1 MFGIII
7 IAVSL
12 FLFLVLM
19 IPVMLILLLLRRLNR
34 PLSTRISQRI
44 VSGMLRSM
52 FLMSGSDIEIRGM
65 ENIPKDGAVLF
76 VSNHRSYFDILAAY
90 GYTPKVLGFVAKAEM
105 LRYPLLKQWMELVNC
120 LFLDRKDMKKGLK
133 TILQGIEQVKS
144 GISVWI
150 CPEGTRV
157 RGKGILE
164 LEEFKEGSFK
174 IAEKSGCPIVP
185 VALSGTAEIFEKQ
198 MPRVRASH
206 VVLQYGEPIYI
217 EELKE
222 EDRKRVGAYARGKIL
237 DMLESV
243 SS

>member
-7 IAVSL
+7 IGLSL
-12 FLFLVLM
+12 LLFLVLM
-19 IPVMLILLLLRRLNR
+19 IPLMLVLLLLRKLNQ
-34 PLSTRISQRI
+34 PLASRISQWI
-44 VSGMLRSM
+44 VSRMLKSL
-52 FLMSGSDIEIRGM
+52 FLMSGSRIEVRGL
-65 ENIPKDGAVLF
+65 ENIPKDRAVLF

-90 GYTPKVLGFVAKAEM
+90 GYTPKVLGFIAKAEM
-105 LRYPLLKQWMELVNC
+105 MRYPLLKQWMELVNC

-144 GISVWI
+144 GISMWI

-157 RGKGILE
+157 RGKGVLE
-164 LEEFKEGSFK
+164 MEEFKEGSFK

-185 VALSGTAEIFEKQ
+185 VALSGTAEIFERQ
-198 MPRVRASH
+198 MPRIKASH

-222 EDRKRVGAYARGKIL
+222 EERKKLGAYARGKIL
-237 DMLESV
+237 DMLQSTL
-243 SS
+243 S